1 MALNNFD
8 AFRQAF
14 RVANILFIAEYYVY
28 PDAIPYF
35 LGNEYS
41 TASDKIFITLCGYLL
56 ILFAAYF
63 NAVRTSRKP
72 APPEHLS
79 FKDQAVAFFSED
91 GKISQ
96 EKITRTV
103 LLELFVY
110 FIAVVIAFIIKV
122 LGRGMF

>member
-14 RVANILFIAEYYVY
+14 RVANILLITEFFVY
-28 PDAIPYF
+28 PDALPNY
-35 LGNEYS
+35 LGNEHN
-41 TASDKIFITLCGYLL
+41 TASDNIFIAVCGYLL

-63 NAVRTSRKP
+63 TSVRTSRKP

-79 FKDQAVAFFSED
+79 FKDQAVAFFSEY